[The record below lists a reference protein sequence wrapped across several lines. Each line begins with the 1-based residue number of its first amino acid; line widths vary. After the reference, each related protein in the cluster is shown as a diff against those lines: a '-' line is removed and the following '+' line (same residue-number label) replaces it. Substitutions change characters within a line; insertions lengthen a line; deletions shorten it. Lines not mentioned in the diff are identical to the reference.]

1 MMRKS
6 DFLNEIDIA
15 IDDKPRYWRRGQ
27 AVFNYIDSK
36 YGIAREV
43 QFSRGIDCFY
53 NDDMI
58 GAFVDAAYDIL
69 MSGDVNDF
77 PGDNMIEE

>member
-1 MMRKS
+1 MRKS
-6 DFLNEIDIA
+6 DFLKEINMA
-15 IDDKPRYWRRGQ
+15 INDRPRHWRCGQ

-36 YGIAREV
+36 YGIAKEI
-43 QFSRGIDCFY
+43 QYSKGINCFY
-53 NDDMI
+53 DDGNI

-69 MSGDVNDF
+69 SSGNVHDF